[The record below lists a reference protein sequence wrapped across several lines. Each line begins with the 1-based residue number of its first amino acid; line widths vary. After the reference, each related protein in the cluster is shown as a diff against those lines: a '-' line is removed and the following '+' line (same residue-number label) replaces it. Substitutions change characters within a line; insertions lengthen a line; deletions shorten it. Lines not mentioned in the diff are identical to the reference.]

1 MKHLI
6 VAAHPAID
14 SFTMALTRAYA
25 EELEALGH
33 TQRTRDLYRM
43 GFDPVLAAH
52 ELLPVSAAHPA
63 SADVVAAQDEIWW
76 ADALTV
82 IYPLW
87 WLSMP
92 AMMKGYIDRVFAR
105 GFAYESANG
114 TVHGLLSGKQ
124 AVSITVSGAPLPML
138 VKSGV
143 WTAVQALQDTH
154 ILRSAGFELLEHLH
168 FDEVAP
174 QLSAEVVDQH
184 LARVR
189 SCASRHF
196 GESATGGRL
205 AS

>member
-1 MKHLI
+1 MKHL
-6 VAAHPAID
+6 
-14 SFTMALTRAYA
+14 
-25 EELEALGH
+25 
-33 TQRTRDLYRM
+33 M
-43 GFDPVLAAH
+43 GFDPILAAH

-63 SADVVAAQDEIWW
+63 SADVVAAQDEIRW

-87 WLSMP
+87 WLPMP
-92 AMMKGYIDRVFAR
+92 
-105 GFAYESANG
+105 
-114 TVHGLLSGKQ
+114 
-124 AVSITVSGAPLPML
+124 
-138 VKSGV
+138 VKSGD

-189 SCASRHF
+189 SCARRHF